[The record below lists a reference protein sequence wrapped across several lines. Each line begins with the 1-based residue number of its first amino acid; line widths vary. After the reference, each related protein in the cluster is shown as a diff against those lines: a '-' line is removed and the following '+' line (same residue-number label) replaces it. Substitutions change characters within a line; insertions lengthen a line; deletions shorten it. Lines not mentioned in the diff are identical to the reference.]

1 MPTPGVHVQTNKSHT
16 TAFRHRGCVSYV
28 AVVSG
33 IILTAGLHSAFAAD
47 RGLGLQPGLP
57 TESNDVAEPEAAVSS
72 EAPFQ
77 KLVQL
82 GCSGSVCQVN
92 LPAVQRRQRQVIQFI
107 SCQADTSVAN
117 SILDFVAF
125 VVDGNTNIAGHLVA
139 PAFEGAGGTHA
150 LASQPILLTVPAH
163 RFLRLQAEAAS
174 GNVSAAAC
182 GVSGLTQTLR

>member
-1 MPTPGVHVQTNKSHT
+1 MPTPGLHVQTNKSHT

-82 GCSGSVCQVN
+82 LEESRC
-92 LPAVQRRQRQVIQFI
+92 
-107 SCQADTSVAN
+107 DE
-117 SILDFVAF
+117 D
-125 VVDGNTNIAGHLVA
+125 VV
-139 PAFEGAGGTHA
+139 
-150 LASQPILLTVPAH
+150 
-163 RFLRLQAEAAS
+163 
-174 GNVSAAAC
+174 GNVPLSLERNANRHHVMSSRPAC
-182 GVSGLTQTLR
+182 LFTARASTNNRSDSRLR